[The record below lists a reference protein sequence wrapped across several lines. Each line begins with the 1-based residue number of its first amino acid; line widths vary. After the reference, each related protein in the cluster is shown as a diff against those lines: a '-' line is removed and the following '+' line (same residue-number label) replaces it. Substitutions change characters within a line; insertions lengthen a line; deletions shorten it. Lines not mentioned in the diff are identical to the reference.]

1 MNATRLPYHVS
12 LLPGEALCS
21 WIWRLAARFEI
32 SALHLLKGAFGVR
45 HIDKESARHGT
56 WWRTPER
63 SLLDQISAR
72 TGMTTARLAKATLAN
87 WSPGAPGGEGGW
99 GPEGRK
105 FLGAAMA
112 RISDLIAACPRCLAE
127 NGSAYLRTTWI
138 FQWLS
143 CCPKHGIIMVCGC
156 ASCLARLSLPPLSS
170 TRPWRPS
177 CCRACGW
184 SILDAETTP
193 AQDCVRA
200 LQRRLLAGKRS
211 GWIAL
216 PGFPPMAWPPFVAGL
231 NAIAEVIW
239 VHGKPGCRDELFALV
254 AKEVGIEA
262 VTPEGPPRKVGH
274 GRVRHD
280 AMLVL
285 AWLLER
291 WPDRLMTL
299 AEIFGVARRRWRVN
313 CSRPEPVRIALRA
326 LPWPLAHDLLWRADG
341 WQTPHTH
348 ARDHPRFL
356 SAASRVLLARHP
368 HLAQEAPWLVR
379 RQGEEVWRRRLLALI
394 ENQPHLWG
402 PDGSNAEAEFYDLP
416 STAHGSLGNSTN

>member
-193 AQDCVRA
+193 AQDSVRA

-216 PGFPPMAWPPFVAGL
+216 PGFPPMPWPPFVAGL

-299 AEIFGVARRRWRVN
+299 QRFSGLRDDGGGSIAAVLSPSGSPCELSRGPSHMTCSGEPMAGRRHTPMRGIIRASCPPPPACSWLATRTLGAR
-313 CSRPEPVRIALRA
+313 SAMA
-326 LPWPLAHDLLWRADG
+326 G
-341 WQTPHTH
+341 
-348 ARDHPRFL
+348 
-356 SAASRVLLARHP
+356 SAA
-368 HLAQEAPWLVR
+368 
-379 RQGEEVWRRRLLALI
+379 G
-394 ENQPHLWG
+394 
-402 PDGSNAEAEFYDLP
+402 
-416 STAHGSLGNSTN
+416 